1 MAAGSQAQAGAAAGA
16 SVQQRVV
23 DWPAAARAV
32 QAAARHAAQLGV
44 QVNVAVVDC
53 GGNLAA
59 FLRMPGAPLHSIDI
73 AIDKAYTAASFGLPT
88 GAWTDALQQ
97 HSPAVRQGLPLRPR
111 FVAFGG
117 GLPLLEGGQR
127 IGGIGVSGGSEQQDE
142 ACAQAG
148 CQALAQASEAAP

>member
-1 MAAGSQAQAGAAAGA
+1 MSGAAATVPGAA
-16 SVQQRVV
+16 SVVQRVV

-32 QAAARHAAQLGV
+32 QAAAARAAALGLR
-44 QVNVAVVDC
+44 VNVAGVDC